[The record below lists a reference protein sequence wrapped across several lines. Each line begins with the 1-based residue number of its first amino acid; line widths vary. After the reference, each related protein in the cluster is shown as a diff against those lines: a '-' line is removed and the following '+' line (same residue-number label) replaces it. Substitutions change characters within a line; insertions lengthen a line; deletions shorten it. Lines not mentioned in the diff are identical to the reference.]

1 MKSGEDVLHGG
12 LADQDTDADHSDS
25 ALDKGQKIE
34 MEHTTSPTI
43 AREIARDHLTEGQD
57 YYDRLE
63 DMEEE
68 MEKDSMTIEEALGG
82 WMRKRAED
90 PNKVVEVEVEL
101 EDGKMEVET
110 ETAAEE
116 AAEEAEEEMEE
127 KEAHCGHCGKGK
139 GPKKAKRYSR
149 THKGCKMG
157 GGFQRGNRFQ
167 GGKAAAYGVKMAADE
182 DDKEDKDDKPKS
194 KKKKPDPDAKLG
206 PIQHQYVA
214 DAMGGTAHERAGKTI
229 RERFQDEDQGLF
241 DSWLT
246 ANAPLREMMGKRIRR
261 GASRMSENPGLRWLS
276 YLDPTKQEG
285 QQEGLVGLLASG
297 GKTTKGIEDTE
308 NLVKERYAKKLKKHQ
323 DPVDD
328 PEGETTERETPWHLG
343 MQGSFADKDS
353 DIAGHRY
360 MRKERPFNYWLNP
373 LDRSGPLIELGDR
386 MMRRQF
392 SGHALPES
400 TGGRFAHGAIPF
412 LSLFRGG
419 HAAQNK
425 LRRAALKNK
434 IYGDEA
440 MPTPADY
447 GGELAKAA
455 MGIPMG
461 GGLLDRIGQSSSAAP
476 ASSPPKKLPNLAAP
490 ARMGGAASAQPTG
503 GGLREAIHG
512 TPSPSPSDSNSPYL
526 KQWRAS
532 QAPKPAPKPPSSMSR
547 WAKLLAG
554 PGAAIAGQ
562 AASSVGNFLR

>member
-1 MKSGEDVLHGG
+1 VKSGEDVLHGG

-34 MEHTTSPTI
+34 MEHTTSPVI

-63 DMEEE
+63 EMEEDME
-68 MEKDSMTIEEALGG
+68 KSALTT
-82 WMRKRAED
+82 WFQKRAQD

-127 KEAHCGHCGKGK
+127 KEAHCGHCGKG
-139 GPKKAKRYSR
+139 GSPKKAKRYSR

-167 GGKAAAYGVKMAADE
+167 GGSKAAAWAIKLAE
-182 DDKEDKDDKPKS
+182 DDKDEKSEKDDDKPK
-194 KKKKPDPDAKLG
+194 KKKVDTSTKLG

-214 DAMGGTAHERAGKTI
+214 DAMGGTAHERTGKAI

-246 ANAPLREMMGKRIRR
+246 ANAPMREMVGKRIRR

-276 YLDPTKQEG
+276 YLDPTKPDG
-285 QQEGLVGLLASG
+285 SQEGLVGLLASG
-297 GKTTKGIEDTE
+297 GKTSKGVQDVEDI
-308 NLVKERYAKKLKKHQ
+308 VKERYAKKLKKHQ

-328 PEGETTERETPWHLG
+328 PKGERTERETPWHMG
-343 MQGSFADKDS
+343 MQGMLADKDS

-386 MMRRQF
+386 LLRRQF
-392 SGHALPES
+392 AGHALPES
-400 TGGRFAHGAIPF
+400 TGGRFAHGLIPG
-412 LSLFRGG
+412 LAMFRGG
-419 HAAQNK
+419 HDAQNK
-425 LRRAALKNK
+425 LRRAAMMNK
-434 IYGDEA
+434 IYGEEA
-440 MPTPADY
+440 TPTPADY
-447 GGELAKAA
+447 GEEMAKAA
-455 MGIPMG
+455 AMGSFLGPTG
-461 GGLLDRIGQSSSAAP
+461 
-476 ASSPPKKLPNLAAP
+476 KLPTGSQISAMGSQLRRPQPPAAQQMSPQARLNAMRVAQVKPP
-490 ARMGGAASAQPTG
+490 APKP
-503 GGLREAIHG
+503 
-512 TPSPSPSDSNSPYL
+512 PSPSPSDSNSPYTRA
-526 KQWRAS
+526 WRAS
-532 QAPKPAPKPPSSMSR
+532 QTSQTPPVSKPTPGI
-547 WAKLLAG
+547 WAKLLGGAG
-554 PGAAIAGQ
+554 PAIAGQ
-562 AASSVGNFLR
+562 AARSTVGNFLRR